1 MILIGGKSTRGK
13 TMDLES
19 HDLGKNPARVGHEPF
34 GSGCSKGLA
43 WEIEDLIPAMS
54 TSLLQAD
61 SNE

>member
-1 MILIGGKSTRGK
+1 
-13 TMDLES
+13 MDLES
-19 HDLGKNPARVGHEPF
+19 HNLGKNPTRVGHEPF